1 MAELIRKPV
10 LGLAL
15 GGGGARG
22 LSHIGILRVFESEG
36 ISPDLLSGTSM
47 GGIIAALYAA
57 GLNARQI
64 EDEARRFGKLTNMV
78 KLFSDDLTKLN
89 FVIGGESIQD
99 YFREILG
106 GDKQFSDLKIPLA
119 LGAVDVLSASE
130 VSLQSGSLAEAV
142 NATMALP
149 GVAEP
154 VCRDKMCLVDGGS
167 LNNVPSDLARSMGAE
182 VVIAVDVSPDVTD
195 EKFWEEQHLP
205 AIAAANWRTN
215 AIMVANITAAK
226 QRKAQTDIIIR
237 PIIASKVT
245 TLSGFKYADELI
257 DAGSKAALEV
267 LPQIRRLL
275 KPRLYLKKA
284 KISPAEIM
292 NL

>member
-1 MAELIRKPV
+1 MNLIRKPV

-154 VCRDKMCLVDGGS
+154 VCRDQMCLVDGGS
-167 LNNVPSDLARSMGAE
+167 VNNVPSDLVRSMGAE
-182 VVIAVDVSPDVTD
+182 VVIAVDVGPDVTD
-195 EKFWEEQHLP
+195 EKFWEEQRLP

-237 PIIASKVT
+237 PIISSKVT

-267 LPQIRRLL
+267 LPQIRLL
-275 KPRLYLKKA
+275 SKPRLYLKKA